1 MMKSETHASGIE
13 YFFNPRSIAI
23 VGASAN
29 LTKLSGR
36 PIDALIKNK
45 FSGKIYPVNPRYTE
59 IAGLACYPAIEY
71 VPRPVDL
78 AVVSVPAGCTIE
90 ALEACAGAG
99 VKTAVVFTSGFA
111 ETGEAG
117 LAAQR
122 RMADIAVQSGM
133 RILGPNCL
141 GMIYYP
147 KMVMASFSDIM
158 FVEQPHAGR
167 MAFITQSGA
176 FGEKTF
182 IQCRQ
187 DGVGMNA
194 FVSVGNEA
202 DLQFSD
208 FIAHL
213 SHDEEISLFGVYLE
227 AARDGAR
234 FRHAAEA
241 ALAAGKPLLVKKV
254 GRTSAGTRAAR
265 SHTGALAGNDRIY
278 DSFFRQTGII
288 RIDELRD
295 LTGFAL
301 LCQSG
306 RTPKGPNA
314 AILTDSG
321 GPGVE
326 MADRCEEFG
335 LNVPELAA
343 STRAAIE
350 EAIPSYGSALNPVD
364 MTAAIMTDDALYT
377 KCLRAIFADENID
390 IVFAP
395 GVFMSYVSPGL
406 LDETLEIYHSS
417 DKPLVLCPV
426 WEDDSPESQT
436 MVERV
441 RREGI
446 PMIKEASDAARAMAA
461 WARWHAKRETFLSNK
476 AKKPAAP
483 PTGAARVKKILQ
495 KRGALTEYYSKKIL
509 AAYGIPTTKEE
520 PAASA
525 AAAVA
530 AARRIGY
537 PVALK
542 ILSPDIEHKTEAG
555 GVILNLQSDAAVR
568 RAYAQILK
576 NAGQYAPEAVI
587 EGVFVQQML
596 PAGVETIVGVT
607 KDPVFGPTVMFG
619 LGGILVEALE
629 DVSFRVCPVSSD
641 DATQM
646 IRELKGARILSGL
659 RGRPAADVG
668 ALTDIILRVSQLAM
682 DFADVIDELDINPLI
697 VYPKGARAAD
707 ALVVKRGDGRV
718 SRLDD

>member
-1 MMKSETHASGIE
+1 
-13 YFFNPRSIAI
+13 
-23 VGASAN
+23 
-29 LTKLSGR
+29 
-36 PIDALIKNK
+36 
-45 FSGKIYPVNPRYTE
+45 
-59 IAGLACYPAIEY
+59 
-71 VPRPVDL
+71 
-78 AVVSVPAGCTIE
+78 
-90 ALEACAGAG
+90 
-99 VKTAVVFTSGFA
+99 
-111 ETGEAG
+111 
-117 LAAQR
+117 
-122 RMADIAVQSGM
+122 
-133 RILGPNCL
+133 
-141 GMIYYP
+141 
-147 KMVMASFSDIM
+147 
-158 FVEQPHAGR
+158 
-167 MAFITQSGA
+167 
-176 FGEKTF
+176 
-182 IQCRQ
+182 
-187 DGVGMNA
+187 
-194 FVSVGNEA
+194 
-202 DLQFSD
+202 
-208 FIAHL
+208 
-213 SHDEEISLFGVYLE
+213 
-227 AARDGAR
+227 
-234 FRHAAEA
+234 
-241 ALAAGKPLLVKKV
+241 
-254 GRTSAGTRAAR
+254 
-265 SHTGALAGNDRIY
+265 
-278 DSFFRQTGII
+278 
-288 RIDELRD
+288 
-295 LTGFAL
+295 
-301 LCQSG
+301 
-306 RTPKGPNA
+306 
-314 AILTDSG
+314 
-321 GPGVE
+321 

-406 LDETLEIYHSS
+406 LDETLEIYRSS

-426 WEDDSPESQT
+426 WEDDSPESQA

-446 PMIKEASDAARAMAA
+446 PMIKDVSDAARTMSA
-461 WARWHAKRETFLSNK
+461 WVRWHAKRETFLSNK
-476 AKKPAAP
+476 TKKPAAHLP
-483 PTGAARVKKILQ
+483 PVPGRVKKILQ
-495 KRGALTEYYSKKIL
+495 KRGALTEYDSKKNTRRLRIHDKRRAGRL
-509 AAYGIPTTKEE
+509 GGG
-520 PAASA
+520 
-525 AAAVA
+525 AVA

-641 DATQM
+641 DAAQM

-697 VYPKGARAAD
+697 VYPKGASAAD
-707 ALVVKRGDGRV
+707 ALVVKREDGR
-718 SRLDD
+718 